1 MTAVPGDVLLIRQ
14 SAFGDILHLLPAV
27 RALKEA
33 RPGMRVSLLVR
44 ERFRPMAARAPF
56 VDEVWT
62 RIERRVEAVV
72 DCQGLMRTA
81 WLALRSG
88 AAIRAGLG
96 WADVREKPAAL
107 LYNRRVGI
115 GAAHVIDRQAEL
127 LSGALG
133 LPVRVDRSYRAS
145 FLAGDVPAVTAFLAG
160 SPAPRLLVHPTSA
173 QAGKHLSLDEWLP
186 FLRAAA
192 GKGYAVILSH
202 GPGEEGVAARWR
214 AALPRARVAP
224 VLPLED
230 LGALVAGCRLMLGAD
245 TGITHLADQLGV
257 RVLSWYTL
265 WPPERNGPYFSP
277 GLVFYRRPPDMGE
290 IAAWMESL
298 GL

>member
-1 MTAVPGDVLLIRQ
+1 MSADPTDLDSHEQPGAGPATIFVSDP
-14 SAFGDILHLLPAV
+14 SA
-27 RALKEA
+27 EA
-33 RPGMRVSLLVR
+33 DRLS
-44 ERFRPMAARAPF
+44 
-56 VDEVWT
+56 T
-62 RIERRVEAVV
+62 
-72 DCQGLMRTA
+72 
-81 WLALRSG
+81 ALR
-88 AAIRAGLG
+88 
-96 WADVREKPAAL
+96 
-107 LYNRRVGI
+107 
-115 GAAHVIDRQAEL
+115 
-127 LSGALG
+127 
-133 LPVRVDRSYRAS
+133 
-145 FLAGDVPAVTAFLAG
+145 
-160 SPAPRLLVHPTSA
+160 
-173 QAGKHLSLDEWLP
+173 
-186 FLRAAA
+186 